1 MGGGVKIVLVALVLW
16 VASNADSRAANPAA
30 INIVGDGIVAPLTT
44 TPGDVVR
51 GAAIV
56 ANRQIGLCVLC
67 HPLPAGSNA
76 NNINRADEKFQS
88 NIATS
93 IAGTGSRW
101 SAAQLRLR
109 LVDSRR
115 LDPAGIM
122 PAYYRVEGLTRV
134 AATQQGRPIFDAQQ
148 IEDVVAYLVTLK

>member
-1 MGGGVKIVLVALVLW
+1 MKVFLASALLSMT
-16 VASNADSRAANPAA
+16 AATANPAA
-30 INIVGDGIVAPLTT
+30 INIVGDAIVTPLTT
-44 TPGDVVR
+44 TPGDTAR

-67 HPLPAGSNA
+67 HQLPSDNKSQG
-76 NNINRADEKFQS
+76 

-93 IAGTGSRW
+93 IAGAGSRW

-115 LDPAGIM
+115 LDPASVM
-122 PAYYRVEGLTRV
+122 PAYHRVDGLTRV
-134 AATQQGRPIFDAQQ
+134 ANAYQGKSILDAQQ

>member
-1 MGGGVKIVLVALVLW
+1 MKILLASALLSMT
-16 VASNADSRAANPAA
+16 AATANPAA
-30 INIVGDGIVAPLTT
+30 INIVGDAIVTPLTT
-44 TPGDVVR
+44 TPGDAAR

-67 HPLPAGSNA
+67 HQLPSDNKSQG
-76 NNINRADEKFQS
+76 

-93 IAGTGSRW
+93 IAGAGSRW

-115 LDPAGIM
+115 LDPSSVM
-122 PAYYRVEGLTRV
+122 PAYHRLDGLTRV
-134 AATQQGRPIFDAQQ
+134 ANAYQGKPIFDAQQ